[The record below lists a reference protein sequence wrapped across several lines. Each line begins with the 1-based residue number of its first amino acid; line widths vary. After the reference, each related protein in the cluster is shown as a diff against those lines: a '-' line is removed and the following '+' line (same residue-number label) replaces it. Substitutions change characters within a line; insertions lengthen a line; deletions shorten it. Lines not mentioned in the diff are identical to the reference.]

1 MSYYDDERR
10 HHHHHHHHGGRPIV
24 EVDIVPPRIPR
35 PVVEID
41 VGSRYPSYRPEVVEV
56 ITPAAVYQPP
66 PPPRPIVE
74 VEVMRPNRPLI
85 EFNIGGRRPP
95 REEVVIVQQQPRW

>member
-35 PVVEID
+35 PAVEID
-41 VGSRYPSYRPEVVEV
+41 VCSRYPPGYRQEVVEV

-66 PPPRPIVE
+66 PPPPRPIIE
-74 VEVMRPNRPLI
+74 VDVMRPSRPLI
-85 EFNIGGRRPP
+85 EFNIGGRRPRP
-95 REEVVIVQQQPRW
+95 TEEIIVQRPW